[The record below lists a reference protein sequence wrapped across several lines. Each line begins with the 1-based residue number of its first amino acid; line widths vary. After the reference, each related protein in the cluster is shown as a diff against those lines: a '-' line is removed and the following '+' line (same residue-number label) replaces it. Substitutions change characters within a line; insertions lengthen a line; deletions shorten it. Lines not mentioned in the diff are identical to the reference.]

1 MSDMRPQP
9 SLAALLESLLFVA
22 PEPVTVQALARVVD
36 RPAPVVRFALEE
48 LEETLEQNRR
58 GLRLLT
64 LGQKVAL
71 VTMPE
76 AGDAIDRFVA
86 LARRSR
92 LSQPATETVAIIA
105 YHQPVTRAQIEAIRG
120 VDSAHVLRTLLA
132 RELIEVR
139 GRKETVG
146 NPLLYG
152 VTEQFLLYFGMTSLE
167 ELPELD
173 PEAVSRIEDAA
184 AEADDADLTE
194 DAIESVAEP
203 DLQPDAA
210 SVVS

>member
-48 LEETLEQNRR
+48 LEETLEQNQR

-184 AEADDADLTE
+184 TEADDAGLTE
-194 DAIESVAEP
+194 DDIEAVAEP
-203 DLQPDAA
+203 ELQPDAA
-210 SVVS
+210 SIVS

>member
-48 LEETLEQNRR
+48 LEETLEQNQR

-184 AEADDADLTE
+184 AEADDAGLTE
-194 DAIESVAEP
+194 DDIESVAEP
-203 DLQPDAA
+203 ELQPDAA

>member
-48 LEETLEQNRR
+48 LEETLEQNQR

-105 YHQPVTRAQIEAIRG
+105 YHQPVTRGQIEAIRG

-173 PEAVSRIEDAA
+173 PEAASRIEDAA
-184 AEADDADLTE
+184 AEADDADLTG
-194 DAIESVAEP
+194 DDIESVAEP

>member
-48 LEETLEQNRR
+48 LEETLEQNQR

-173 PEAVSRIEDAA
+173 PEAVSRIEEAA
-184 AEADDADLTE
+184 VEAEDADLME
-194 DAIESVAEP
+194 DDIESVAEP

>member
-1 MSDMRPQP
+1 M
-9 SLAALLESLLFVA
+9 
-22 PEPVTVQALARVVD
+22 
-36 RPAPVVRFALEE
+36 
-48 LEETLEQNRR
+48 
-58 GLRLLT
+58 
-64 LGQKVAL
+64 
-71 VTMPE
+71 
-76 AGDAIDRFVA
+76 A

-184 AEADDADLTE
+184 EAAEDVDLTG
-194 DAIESVAEP
+194 DDVEP

-210 SVVS
+210 PVVS

>member
-1 MSDMRPQP
+1 MSDMRTQP

-48 LEETLEQNRR
+48 LEETLEQNQR

-76 AGDAIDRFVA
+76 AGEAIDRFVA

-184 AEADDADLTE
+184 AEVDDAGLTG
-194 DAIESVAEP
+194 DDIEAAAEP

-210 SVVS
+210 PVVS

>member
-1 MSDMRPQP
+1 MSDMCPQP

-48 LEETLEQNRR
+48 LGETLEQNRR

-64 LGQKVAL
+64 LGQTVAL
-71 VTMPE
+71 VTMAE
-76 AGDAIDRFVA
+76 AGDAIDRFAA

-105 YHQPVTRAQIEAIRG
+105 YHQPVTRGQIEAIRG

-173 PEAVSRIEDAA
+173 PVSASKIEDAA
-184 AEADDADLTE
+184 EEADDQEPAGDDADP
-194 DAIESVAEP
+194 AAVP
-203 DLQPDAA
+203 DSQSAA
-210 SVVS
+210 VPVVN